1 MEKENKMIYKNK
13 KTNFMQLRISRD
25 IHGRLLKY
33 CDENAHSLRK
43 LVDNIISD
51 YLDKQGVINE
61 K

>member
-1 MEKENKMIYKNK
+1 MIYKNK